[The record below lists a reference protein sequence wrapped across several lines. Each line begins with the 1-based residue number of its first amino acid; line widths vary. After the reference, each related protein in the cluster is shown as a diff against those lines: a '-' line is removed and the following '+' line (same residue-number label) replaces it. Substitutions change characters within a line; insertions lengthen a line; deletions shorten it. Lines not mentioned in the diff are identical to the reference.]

1 MASIGET
8 IKTLR
13 KQRKMTQSDL
23 AGTQLT
29 KGMLS
34 LIENNKAKPSIDSLQ
49 YIAERLAVPMSDLIG
64 EMDREKLRETLK
76 QITRIS
82 DEQNRQIQ
90 PDYSEA
96 FALFEPILRDLKQRS
111 YEELRLEQLHLE
123 MRGFTDK
130 KMDLV
135 AYEAI
140 LKKYEQ
146 MALHDNVMSGYI
158 SVMIYAYLVESH
170 TLGIQYADEAAAYFE
185 QYETLLSVE
194 KQLQFY
200 YYRMIAL
207 AMTKDRPWKQCAEKA
222 LALSR
227 EKNMY
232 YLIDAFYRFLFIQE
246 IIEYNEPQARRYLNK
261 LTLFFQMTDDEQAE
275 KALLFWQLF
284 IPLFIHRDFET
295 SYTILEQCKKQD
307 EEGEV
312 KQVVTNVAS
321 AIEAYILFH
330 LERYEESAAVYEEI
344 VESFYFNKHPID
356 LSLIF
361 LGLTARA
368 RSHWQLGKKE
378 AAKRDMLYVQN
389 EIKDFPD
396 YSYSVFFEESIDII
410 LGGD

>member
-1 MASIGET
+1 MPSIGET

-13 KQRKMTQSDL
+13 KQQKMTQSDL
-23 AGTQLT
+23 AGDRLT

-34 LIENNKAKPSIDSLQ
+34 LIENDKAKPSIDSLQ
-49 YIAERLAVPMSDLIG
+49 YIAKRLAVPMSDLIG

-76 QITRIS
+76 QITRIW
-82 DEQNRQIQ
+82 DEQNRQLQ

-96 FALFEPILRDLKQRS
+96 FTLFEPILRDLKQRS
-111 YEELRLEQLHLE
+111 YEELRLEQLYLE
-123 MRGFTDK
+123 MRGFADK
-130 KMDLV
+130 KMDLA

-146 MALHDNVMSGYI
+146 MALHDNVMNGYI
-158 SVMIYAYLVESH
+158 SLMIYAYLVESH
-170 TLGIQYADEAAAYFE
+170 TLGVQYSDDAAAYFE

-222 LALSR
+222 LTLSR

-232 YLIDAFYRFLFIQE
+232 YLIDAFYRFLFMQE
-246 IIEYNEPQARRYLNK
+246 IIEYNEPQARRYLKK

-275 KALLFWQLF
+275 KVLLFWQLF

-307 EEGEV
+307 EAGEV

-330 LERYEESAAVYEEI
+330 LERYEESAAAYEEI
-344 VESFYFNKHPID
+344 IESFYFNKHPID

-368 RSHWQLGKKE
+368 RSYWQLGKKE

-396 YSYSVFFEESIDII
+396 YSYSVFFKESIAVI

>member
-1 MASIGET
+1 MPSIGET
-8 IKTLR
+8 IKALR
-13 KQRKMTQSDL
+13 KQRKLTQSDL
-23 AGTQLT
+23 AGDRLT

-34 LIENNKAKPSIDSLQ
+34 LIENDKAKPSIDSLQ
-49 YIAERLAVPMSDLIG
+49 YIAKRLAVPMSELIG

-76 QITRIS
+76 QITRIW
-82 DEQNRQIQ
+82 DEQNRQLQ

-96 FALFEPILRDLKQRS
+96 FTLFEPILLDLKQRS
-111 YEELRLEQLHLE
+111 YEELRLEQLYLE
-123 MRGFTDK
+123 MRGFADK
-130 KMDLV
+130 KMDLA

-146 MALHDNVMSGYI
+146 MALHDNVMNGYI
-158 SVMIYAYLVESH
+158 SMMVYAYLVESH
-170 TLGIQYADEAAAYFE
+170 TLGVQYSDDAAAYFE

-232 YLIDAFYRFLFIQE
+232 YLIDAFYRFLFVQE
-246 IIEYNEPQARRYLNK
+246 VIEYNEPQARLYLKK
-261 LTLFFQMTDDEQAE
+261 LTLFFQMTGDDAAEQS
-275 KALLFWQLF
+275 LLFWQLF
-284 IPLFIHRDFET
+284 IPLFIHHDFEA
-295 SYTILEQCKKQD
+295 SYTILEQCKKQSA
-307 EEGEV
+307 EEED
-312 KQVVTNVAS
+312 QRIVTNVAS
-321 AIEAYILFH
+321 AIESYILFH
-330 LERYEESAAVYEEI
+330 LERYEESAAAYEEI
-344 VESFYFNKHPID
+344 IESFYFNKHPID

-396 YSYSVFFEESIDII
+396 YSYSVFFKESIAVI